1 MEIAFDE
8 GTQRFD
14 RMIAKAD
21 SPPAAEPPRKKRR
34 AVKKDTV
41 DLELTLRFNFGDAP
55 GDRVTVMDAQ
65 RVPMVGSVIANRD
78 RILRGFL
85 RLMLRTAA
93 RQPAV
98 ARELFPWINRKARRR
113 ANGKNPQ

>member
-1 MEIAFDE
+1 
-8 GTQRFD
+8 
-14 RMIAKAD
+14 MIAKAD
-21 SPPAAEPPRKKRR
+21 PPPAEGKPHKKRR
-34 AVKKDTV
+34 AAKDTV
-41 DLELTLRFNFGDAP
+41 DLELTLRFNFGDEP
-55 GDRVTVMDAQ
+55 GDRVTVMDGR

-98 ARELFPWINRKARRR
+98 ARELFPWVHRKARRR
-113 ANGKNPQ
+113 ANDAKS